1 MKEKDLLAMN
11 LQFFAEDAD
20 DYSEDVGANEQDP
33 AELADE
39 VDDAEQSDE
48 GVNEEVT
55 DPQFDTDRA
64 NAAFASMRRELE
76 AARRQQAEIDSLYA
90 RQYGGYANP
99 ETGQP
104 ITSARD
110 YFEAMAAQ
118 ERMQVRAQLQE
129 NNIDPTVIDSMIAN
143 SPAVREA
150 RAVTAELNSIR
161 ASQMMNDDFKKV
173 LSLDTTMSS
182 EDDIVNDPSYDTVVG
197 YVQSH
202 PGVRFDEAYKLINFD
217 RLANSKGTAAK
228 QAAINEIKGKNH
240 LSTGAAVNINSTAE
254 DIPESLLETYKES
267 FPGRS
272 LKELKA
278 LYNKAKKSQK
288 G

>member
-129 NNIDPTVIDSMIAN
+129 NNIDPKVIDSMIAN

>member
-48 GVNEEVT
+48 GVNDEVT